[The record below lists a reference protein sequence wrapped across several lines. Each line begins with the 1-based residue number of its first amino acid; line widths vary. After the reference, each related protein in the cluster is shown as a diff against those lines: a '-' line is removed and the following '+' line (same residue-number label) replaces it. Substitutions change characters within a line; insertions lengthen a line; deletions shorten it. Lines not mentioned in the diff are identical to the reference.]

1 MLEWHSM
8 LFILNEYHIF
18 VCSLVLSS
26 LNVDNKMKIRDTDL
40 LNWFS
45 GAVGQIHT
53 GPGHP
58 VAAEV

>member
-1 MLEWHSM
+1 MRKENKFYEKVIKLE
-8 LFILNEYHIF
+8 
-18 VCSLVLSS
+18 
-26 LNVDNKMKIRDTDL
+26 DNKMKIRDTEL